1 MNNNKRKLTFDD
13 ETAETSF
20 NPLEDLNEEEMKAVA
35 SMGKKLMNPQF
46 NPDDLSDMEKSVF
59 NKITD
64 RVVSEQEKFEDKLI
78 AEYMDENF
86 DDDDEEA
93 DNYSDTT
100 NVVKSAQDIFK

>member
-1 MNNNKRKLTFDD
+1 LP
-13 ETAETSF
+13 AW
-20 NPLEDLNEEEMKAVA
+20 V
-35 SMGKKLMNPQF
+35 KKLMNPQF

-86 DDDDEEA
+86 DDEEA
-93 DNYSDTT
+93 DNDSDTA

>member
-13 ETAETSF
+13 ETVETSF

-86 DDDDEEA
+86 DDEEA
-93 DNYSDTT
+93 DNDSDTA